1 MAETQYKMVK
11 AKNGNWKSKDYSQ
24 PIPNDDA
31 TKSAAGTTTSVKIA
45 DPSSLFNQL
54 GAGGG
59 NAKGAMGPPLILR
72 YPLENQDYYKA
83 AIKFALYS
91 VNPYDID
98 AQAAKNII
106 DTPFMVKVGGG
117 KKVTENAA
125 TEAKTAEADAPATEN
140 YGAMS
145 PEDMASD
152 VQGKEQQ
159 EASFTGTNIDLS
171 LDPTPLNKNIIL
183 YFPPGVQLNDA
194 VVYDTNTN
202 LGPGGATA
210 LAAIRNG
217 QSLAGS
223 VGTGVMEGIANLFSL
238 LKGDIMNQEAAQVA
252 ATRAFN
258 KMPSG
263 GVQNMTRIALQK
275 MINPNTRTMFQGVPI
290 REFAFTFRMVA
301 TSASEAREIEKIVK
315 EFRTELYPEAVQ
327 AGGLPVG
334 FKFPNLFKI
343 NFMYNGTTNKA
354 MPQPLLC
361 YLRSVQTSYNPGNM
375 VFHADGQPTEI
386 DLSLSFAEF
395 RALTKQD
402 ILKGSSASGG
412 PH

>member
-1 MAETQYKMVK
+1 MAEQQYKMVK

-24 PIPNDDA
+24 PIPSDGDA
-31 TKSAAGTTTSVKIA
+31 PSAAGTTTSVKIA

-54 GAGGG
+54 GTNGG
-59 NAKGAMGPPLILR
+59 NTKGAMGPPLVLR

-106 DTPFMVKVGGG
+106 DAPFLVNTFAG
-117 KKVTENAA
+117 KKVTENASDQSRLA
-125 TEAKTAEADAPATEN
+125 AEADN
-140 YGAMS
+140 DGAIGYEGQDLI
-145 PEDMASD
+145 PSD
-152 VQGKEQQ
+152 VKGKEQQ

-171 LDPTPLNKNIIL
+171 LDPTALNKNIIL

-210 LAAIRNG
+210 LAALRNG
-217 QSLAGS
+217 ESLAGS

-301 TSASEAREIEKIVK
+301 TSASEAREIEKIIK

-334 FKFPNLFKI
+334 YKFPNLFKI